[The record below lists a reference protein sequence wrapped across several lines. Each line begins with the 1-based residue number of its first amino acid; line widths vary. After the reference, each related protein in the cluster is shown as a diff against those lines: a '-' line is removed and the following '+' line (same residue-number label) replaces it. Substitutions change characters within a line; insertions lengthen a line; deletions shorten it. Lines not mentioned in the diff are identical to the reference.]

1 MNNVRLSRL
10 ANYAVQLSEVKASD
24 CERVWQW
31 RNLEHVRTQMK
42 SRDTIQWQ
50 HHQQWF
56 NTMLVDDKQQHF
68 IINYKTAAI
77 GVINIHAQQ
86 NLETA
91 ETASIGLYI
100 SDTHYLNNILAFAP
114 SLVMLDYAFNDL
126 NILHLNS
133 EVRRENQAAIRY
145 NQQLGYQLTEH
156 PSDNHM
162 LSISLNQSEFEQAA
176 TKIKHFLNRG

>member
-1 MNNVRLSRL
+1 MRLSQL
-10 ANYAVQLSEVKASD
+10 ANYAVHLNEVKASD

-42 SRDTIQWQ
+42 NRDVIEWE

-56 NTMLVDDKQQHF
+56 NTMLTDTRQQHF
-68 IINYKTAAI
+68 IINYKTTAI

-91 ETASIGLYI
+91 EAASIGLYI
-100 SDTHYLNNILAFAP
+100 SDTQYLNNILAFAP

-133 EVRRENQAAIRY
+133 EVRRENKAAIRY
-145 NQQLGYQLTEH
+145 NQQLGYRLSEQS
-156 PSDNHM
+156 SDNHM
-162 LSISLNQSEFEQAA
+162 LLISLNQLEFEQAT

>member
-1 MNNVRLSRL
+1 MRLSRL
-10 ANYAVQLSEVKASD
+10 ASYAVQLREVKESD

-42 SRDTIQWQ
+42 NRGAIEWQ

-56 NTMLVDDKQQHF
+56 NSMLVDDKQQHF
-68 IINYKTAAI
+68 IIHYKATAI
-77 GVINIHAQQ
+77 GVINIRAEH
-86 NLETA
+86 NLEIA
-91 ETASIGLYI
+91 ESASIGIYI
-100 SDTHYLNNILAFAP
+100 SDTQYLNNILAFAP

-126 NILHLNS
+126 NMLYLHS
-133 EVRRENQAAIRY
+133 EIRRENQAAIRY
-145 NQQLGYQLTEH
+145 NQQLGYQLKEH

-162 LSISLNQSEFEQAA
+162 LSISLNQSEFEQAT

>member
-1 MNNVRLSRL
+1 MRLSQL
-10 ANYAVQLSEVKASD
+10 ANYAVQLNEVKASD

-31 RNLEHVRTQMK
+31 RNLEHVRIQMK
-42 SRDTIQWQ
+42 NRDAIQWQ

-56 NTMLVDDKQQHF
+56 NAMLSDNKQQHF
-68 IINYKTAAI
+68 IINYKTTAI
-77 GVINIHAQQ
+77 GVINIHAEQ
-86 NLETA
+86 NLEIS
-91 ETASIGLYI
+91 ESASIGIYI
-100 SDTHYLNNILAFAP
+100 SEKQYLNNILAFAP

-126 NILHLNS
+126 NILNLNS

-156 PSDNHM
+156 PSDNYM
-162 LSISLNQSEFEQAA
+162 LSISLNQSEFEQAT